1 MCNIPRFSK
10 NIKTIRKKAH
20 KEITTEMGL
29 VRGET
34 AGYGSNA
41 VRDNIVDMM
50 LSCRGVLPVIPL
62 VALP

>member
-1 MCNIPRFSK
+1 
-10 NIKTIRKKAH
+10 
-20 KEITTEMGL
+20 MGL

>member
-1 MCNIPRFSK
+1 
-10 NIKTIRKKAH
+10 
-20 KEITTEMGL
+20 MGL

-41 VRDNIVDMM
+41 VRDIIVDMM
-50 LSCRGVLPVIPL
+50 LLCRGVLPVIPL